1 MKPKQIILA
10 AIILSVLFTSCGN
23 TESYQ
28 SSPTSSAEASVA
40 SDSVAL
46 SNLDRKIIKTAEI
59 KIQVDKVPDKIK
71 EIQTAVNEVNGQVFH
86 FEINS
91 NKSFLKD
98 IAYNLDSS
106 YSMYS
111 MNPEGIMKVKIPKQ
125 YADTFISKM
134 LSMNAEIDQLLI
146 DEQDVTEDITEKKE
160 LIQSVSN
167 RAEASNKLKNQIYSD
182 EKTEETISRKKD
194 LSKLNYRTSYL
205 WFDIYLK
212 GNTYLLKNKIASSK
226 DLHEPA
232 YVSMFNALES
242 GWYFFSLFLT
252 ALLYLWPF
260 IVFGIILF
268 VGYKKKWFQL
278 LRWK

>member
-1 MKPKQIILA
+1 MKPKQIILV
-10 AIILSVLFTSCGN
+10 AIIFSLLFTSCGN

-28 SSPTSSAEASVA
+28 SAPNSSAEAMVSA
-40 SDSVAL
+40 DSVTT
-46 SNLDRKIIKTAEI
+46 SSSDRKIIKTAEI
-59 KIQVDKVPDKIK
+59 KIQVDKVPDKIR

-106 YSMYS
+106 YSMYT

-125 YADTFISKM
+125 YADTFINKM
-134 LSMNAEIDQLLI
+134 LLMNAEIDQLLI
-146 DEQDVTEDITEKKE
+146 NEQDITEDITEKKE

-212 GNTYLLKNKIASSK
+212 GNTYLSKTKIASSK
-226 DLHEPA
+226 DLHEPTF
-232 YVSMFNALES
+232 VSMFNALES

-278 LRWK
+278 LRLK